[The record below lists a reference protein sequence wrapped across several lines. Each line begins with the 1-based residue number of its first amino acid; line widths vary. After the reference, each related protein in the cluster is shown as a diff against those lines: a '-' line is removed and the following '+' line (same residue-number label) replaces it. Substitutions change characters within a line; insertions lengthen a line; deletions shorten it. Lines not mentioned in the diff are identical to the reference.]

1 MPDTAESEF
10 RFHPLPGWMAGPVL
24 RWHVF
29 CDGVDWA
36 MLTFHAPEA
45 EWRLS
50 GLGPLQGMSA
60 AWGHCSDASDVA
72 SDRDVPDALRRDIV
86 AALASTGLA
95 RLKSSHESLGRIREM
110 MGASRAVA
118 REENRGRDEEASS

>member
-1 MPDTAESEF
+1 MPDTPRAPDTAESEF

-29 CDGVDWA
+29 CDGADWA
-36 MLTFHAPEA
+36 MLAFHAAEA

-50 GLGPLQGMSA
+50 GLGPLQGMAA
-60 AWGHCSDASDVA
+60 AWGHDPNA
-72 SDRDVPDALRRDIV
+72 RDVTDVPAAIRRDAV
-86 AALASTGLA
+86 AALAMVGLA

-110 MGASRAVA
+110 MGARAGSTETETGA
-118 REENRGRDEEASS
+118 GGAA